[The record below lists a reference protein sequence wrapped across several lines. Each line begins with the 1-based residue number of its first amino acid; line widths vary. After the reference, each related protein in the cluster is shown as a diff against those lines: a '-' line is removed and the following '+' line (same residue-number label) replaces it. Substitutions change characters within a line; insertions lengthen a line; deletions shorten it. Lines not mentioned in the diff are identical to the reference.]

1 MRYKIFL
8 IVLIVLFICSFLFV
22 GFAKV
27 RAITC
32 APGDVV
38 VKVCV
43 NKTTGLRT
51 IIKSDP
57 AKECTENKDV
67 CPTGNVCAVEEVCLY
82 GSDVVPSA
90 FGEPISDPRANIR
103 LAINL
108 AMGFLGV
115 LVVGMI
121 IYGGVMWLT
130 AAGKEDQIT
139 KGKHV
144 LMWAA
149 IGAVVIS
156 IAWTITSYVLQ
167 IGKTIG

>member
-1 MRYKIFL
+1 MGYKNVLIFL
-8 IVLIVLFICSFLFV
+8 IILFISVFV
-22 GFAKV
+22 FVKLSY
-27 RAITC
+27 AITC

-38 VKVCV
+38 VDMCV
-43 NKTTGLRT
+43 NKNTGQKIVKPNTGCPDADGYVL
-51 IIKSDP
+51 SDP
-57 AKECTENKDV
+57 E
-67 CPTGNVCAVEEVCLY
+67 CLY

-90 FGEPISDPRANIR
+90 FGDPISDPRANIR

-108 AMGFLGV
+108 AMGFLGA
-115 LVVGMI
+115 LVSIMI

-130 AAGKEDQIT
+130 AAGKEEQVT

>member
-1 MRYKIFL
+1 MGYKNVLIFL
-8 IVLIVLFICSFLFV
+8 IILFISVFV
-22 GFAKV
+22 FVKLSY
-27 RAITC
+27 AITC

-38 VKVCV
+38 IYIKDGKVV
-43 NKTTGLRT
+43 DAGTDGAE
-51 IIKSDP
+51 P
-57 AKECTENKDV
+57 Q
-67 CPTGNVCAVEEVCLY
+67 CLY

-90 FGEPISDPRANIR
+90 FGDPISDPRANIR

-108 AMGFLGV
+108 AMGFLGA
-115 LVVGMI
+115 LVSIMI

-130 AAGKEDQIT
+130 AAGKEDQVT

-149 IGAVVIS
+149 IGAIVIS

>member
-1 MRYKIFL
+1 MKYKNFL
-8 IVLIVLFICSFLFV
+8 IVLTILFSCISTFI
-22 GFAKV
+22 KV
-27 RAITC
+27 KPSYAITC
-32 APGDVV
+32 APGDIIVD
-38 VKVCV
+38 VCV
-43 NKTTGLRT
+43 NNKIGQRT
-51 IIKSDP
+51 VIT
-57 AKECTENKDV
+57 ANYTKEQCEKDGGQME
-67 CPTGNVCAVEEVCLY
+67 PVCLY
-82 GSDVVPSA
+82 GSDVVPGA

-103 LAINL
+103 LAINV

-130 AAGKEDQIT
+130 AAGKEEQVT

-149 IGAVVIS
+149 IGAIVIS
-156 IAWTITSYVLQ
+156 IAWTITSYILQ